1 MKRQT
6 VFIILG
12 VLAGFMAFVAVIIT
26 VVFYATSGVTD
37 AADKFYET
45 ARGGNAQEVYALTSA
60 ELRRATSADQLAAYI
75 KTNRFDQVAHTS
87 WSSRS
92 FENNV
97 GSAEGTLTLDDGAV
111 IPVTMELVK
120 EGEDWKVSYIEL
132 GKAGVRGGVG
142 P

>member
-12 VLAGFMAFVAVIIT
+12 VLAGFMAFVAAIIA
-26 VVFYATSGVTD
+26 VVFYATSGVSD
-37 AADKFYET
+37 AADRFYET
-45 ARGGNAQEVYALTSA
+45 ARRGNAQEVYALTST
-60 ELRRATSADQLAAYI
+60 ELHNVTSAEQLASYI
-75 KTNRFDQVAHTS
+75 KANRFDHVADTS

-97 GSAEGTLTLDDGAV
+97 GSVEGTLTLDDGAV

-120 EGEDWKVSYIEL
+120 EGDEWKVSYIEL